1 MSRVRDYETPP
12 QPADAALPGARTALF
27 LLAGINLF
35 NYLDRYILA
44 AVEPEIRQFIQ
55 GKALA
60 AGHPLTEAAAKAM
73 TGSLA
78 MAFLISYTLAAPIF
92 GLLADRMSRWL
103 LVGISVG
110 LWSLASGATGLGIAF
125 AAIWCTRIFVG
136 IGEAGYG
143 PSAPTIISDLY
154 PLRRRSSVLAWFYM
168 AIPVGSALGY
178 VFGGM
183 FTHDGMFSSFFG
195 WRGAFFA
202 VVAPGLLLA
211 VLCFLMKDPP
221 RGQSDAAVAHKVS
234 LADYFLLFKTP
245 SYVLDT
251 LGMAA
256 MTFAIGGMAF
266 WMPGYLNEARRVGSL
281 EMVNRYFGI
290 IMVVTGV
297 TATLAGGI
305 VGDKL
310 RKRFAGSY
318 FLVSAAGIF
327 LSVICIFLML
337 RTPFP
342 RAWIWLALAL
352 FWLFFNTG
360 PSNTILANVIHPS
373 MRATAFAFNIFL
385 IHVLGD
391 VPSPPLLGYISGRWG
406 WGFIFSLVCGMMV
419 LGGLFWLWGA
429 SYLAADTE
437 RAPRSLGERI
447 V

>member
-1 MSRVRDYETPP
+1 VIADY
-12 QPADAALPGARTALF
+12 
-27 LLAGINLF
+27 
-35 NYLDRYILA
+35 
-44 AVEPEIRQFIQ
+44 
-55 GKALA
+55 
-60 AGHPLTEAAAKAM
+60 
-73 TGSLA
+73 
-78 MAFLISYTLAAPIF
+78 
-92 GLLADRMSRWL
+92 
-103 LVGISVG
+103 
-110 LWSLASGATGLGIAF
+110 
-125 AAIWCTRIFVG
+125 
-136 IGEAGYG
+136 
-143 PSAPTIISDLY
+143 Y
-154 PLRRRSSVLAWFYM
+154 PLQKRGQVLAWFYM
-168 AIPVGSALGY
+168 AIPVGSALGFI
-178 VFGGM
+178 FGEQM
-183 FTHDGMFSSFFG
+183 AHAFG
-195 WRGAFFA
+195 WRWAFYSVVLPGIALGLFA
-202 VVAPGLLLA
+202 R
-211 VLCFLMKDPP
+211 FKKEPP
-221 RGQSDAAVAHKVS
+221 RGQSD
-234 LADYFLLFKTP
+234 LAQALSPHRVMWKDYLVLARTP
-245 SYVLDT
+245 SYVLNT
-251 LGMAA
+251 FGMCA

-360 PSNTILANVIHPS
+360 PSNTILDNVIHPS